1 MNYEDEKQNDGGWM
15 EIVNL
20 DKLVDFSRK
29 VIFYNFGEE
38 NNDLSDKDFLK
49 KIEKIETQ
57 DSKEMHKLLPHDEV
71 KNILSSL
78 TFKKRNKNTKQVA
91 LFIKEMDYDEAL
103 IQINQRMVSN
113 IVKGLVAKGLIESAY
128 DSDKNDFVFW
138 VKSDLNS
145 ETDEKPETD

>member
-1 MNYEDEKQNDGGWM
+1 MNYEDEEEREGGWM

-29 VIFYNFGEE
+29 VIFYNFDEE

-49 KIEKIETQ
+49 KIEKIEDQ
-57 DSKEMHKLLPHDEV
+57 DSKEMDRLLPHDEV

-91 LFIKEMDYDEAL
+91 LFIKETDYDEAL
-103 IQINQRMVSN
+103 AQINQRMVSN
-113 IVKGLVAKGLIESAY
+113 IVKGLVAKGLVESAY
-128 DSDKNDFVFW
+128 DSEKNDFVFW
-138 VKSDLNS
+138 VKTDLDIDTN
-145 ETDEKPETD
+145 EQPETD